1 MIGGLGRVDGATVA
15 AGFPDVAVS
24 RTDLSEDAV
33 LGTDIFATTL
43 GTAFFPATSRLGA
56 ATFAAGLRD
65 VDFGAEM
72 ALIFADADFLAAI
85 FLAVGVLAPL
95 AVFWAPLLTDAVLTD
110 AALPAGL
117 RLTATFPAAIFSVRP
132 FGFPVRACDF
142 AVPPRA
148 LFSFADAGFT
158 WETFT
163 SPRMA
168 GPDGRAFAAAAFAV
182 GRRIGLL
189 RGVEAMGNALVTVAT
204 W

>member
-15 AGFPDVAVS
+15 AGFPDVAFS

-33 LGTDIFATTL
+33 LGTDIFATT
-43 GTAFFPATSRLGA
+43 GRLGA

-65 VDFGAEM
+65 VDFAAEM
-72 ALIFADADFLAAI
+72 VLIFADADFLAAI

-95 AVFWAPLLTDAVLTD
+95 AVFWAPLLTDAVLTEAVLTD

-117 RLTATFPAAIFSVRP
+117 RLTATFRAAIFSVRP

-148 LFSFADAGFT
+148 LFGFADAGFT

-168 GPDGRAFAAAAFAV
+168 RPDGRAFAAAAFAV